1 MKKVLVAM
9 SGGIDST
16 SAVLFLKEAG
26 YEVIGV
32 TYNLF
37 KENNLDVLKYL
48 GIKHYYIDLR
58 KEFKNDVIDYFI
70 SEYKN
75 GRTPNPCAVCNYKIK
90 FNHLLKLADKF
101 NCDFISTGHYAKI
114 EELDKKYIAK
124 ADDEKKDQSYFLFN
138 IGQSAI
144 DRLIFPLSEI
154 TKDDVK
160 RLIEKTDIKFL
171 ASKKESQDIC
181 FIDKNYRDFLSNY
194 LKKDKGNII
203 KKDGTFLGTHDG
215 IYNFTI
221 GQKKGLGINYH
232 NELYVLR
239 FEGSNVIVTED
250 KDDLLIKDFKISNF
264 IVYDKILFEN
274 KNVKVKVR
282 YNLNEIDCSAFL
294 NGDFIEVSL
303 EIAEIITSGQLA
315 VFYDEN
321 RVIGGGFIA

>member
-101 NCDFISTGHYAKI
+101 NCDFLSTGHYAKI

-282 YNLNEIDCSAFL
+282 YNLNEIDCSAFFK
-294 NGDFIEVSL
+294 GDFIEVSL
-303 EIAEIITSGQLA
+303 EKAELITSGQIA